1 MKGRQRVNE
10 QNNFEQNNFDQNNSQ
25 QTQFEQT
32 QLEQTHPNDQQLE
45 NTLSVDNDNSTQ
57 ETVQNN
63 SVQDATAQEPTKQEL
78 NFRELREQAKQ
89 AKRERDELKQYL
101 ERLKQQQDPGEYRAQ
116 QKQPEP
122 EEDFGLR
129 EDDFIEGRHFKK
141 FLKRQK
147 ELEQKVKQYESQSQS
162 LSVEMQLKSK
172 YRDFDDVVNQKTVD
186 KLRDEYPE
194 VFTTIQT
201 SSDLYNKGA
210 AAYSIIKKLG
220 LSDTKKQEYKQEQQ
234 VIQQNNSKPRN
245 PNANQSAP
253 ESPLN
258 SANLFANGLTK
269 ELKEKLRRA
278 NLEAIRKMNR

>member
-10 QNNFEQNNFDQNNSQ
+10 QNFEQNNF
-25 QTQFEQT
+25 EQSN
-32 QLEQTHPNDQQLE
+32 LEQTHPNDQQLE
-45 NTLSVDNDNSTQ
+45 NTLSDES
-57 ETVQNN
+57 VQNDQSTN
-63 SVQDATAQEPTKQEL
+63 ESVQNATAQEPTKQEL

-89 AKRERDELKQYL
+89 AKRERDELKAYL
-101 ERLKQQQDPGEYRAQ
+101 ERLRQQQDPGEYRAQ
-116 QKQPEP
+116 QKQKPEQDYPEP

-220 LSDTKKQEYKQEQQ
+220 LSESKKQEYKQEQQ

-245 PNANQSAP
+245 PNANQGTP
-253 ESPLN
+253 DSPLN
-258 SANLFANGLTK
+258 HANLFANGLTE